1 MREEDAKMEKITWE
15 MSAEEAVGSSRAAFI
30 KKIYEL
36 AKTNDKICLVNCDCS
51 PAGSVQDKFS
61 KDFGDRFIDT
71 GIMEQTACGL
81 AAGLALSGKTV
92 FCQAFGPFLSTRAI
106 EFVYLDG
113 AYNDAPVTY
122 VGTHCGVTAAAGPT
136 HAAVLDIAFM
146 RSMPNMTVISPAD
159 AGQIEKV
166 IEAAVDYPH
175 PIYIRCARGEE
186 PLVYKSNDYKYEIGK
201 AIIAREGKDIT
212 LIGCGNGV
220 HQCVV
225 AAELLEKEG
234 IDARV
239 IDMHTIAPLD
249 KEVIYAAMRETK
261 GIVTCEDHM
270 VNGGLGSAV
279 AEVVSACE
287 DPSLRIPV
295 KRLGL
300 PVTEFFIQGE
310 PEEVYA
316 YYGYDYNGVC
326 KAAKELLGR

>member
-1 MREEDAKMEKITWE
+1 MGKITWE
-15 MSAEEAVGSSRAAFI
+15 MSAEEAVGSARAAFI
-30 KKIYEL
+30 KKIYEM
-36 AKTNDKICLVNCDCS
+36 AKTNENICLVNCDCS
-51 PAGSVQDKFS
+51 PDGSVQAKFGE
-61 KDFGDRFIDT
+61 DFGDRFIDT
-71 GIMEQTACGL
+71 GIMEQNACGM

-92 FCQAFGPFLSTRAI
+92 FVQAFGPFMSTRAI

-122 VGTHCGVTAAAGPT
+122 IGTHCGVTAAAGPT

-146 RSMPNMTVISPAD
+146 RNMPNMTIVSPAD

-166 IEAAVDYPH
+166 MEAAVSYPH
-175 PIYIRCARGEE
+175 PMYVRCARGEE
-186 PLVYKSNDYKYEIGK
+186 PLVYKDNSYDFEIGK
-201 AIIAREGKDIT
+201 AIIAREGKDVT

-249 KEVIYAAMRETK
+249 KEVIYDAMKETK

-270 VNGGLGSAV
+270 VTGGLGSAV
-279 AEVVSACE
+279 AEVVSSCDNAA
-287 DPSLRIPV
+287 LRIPV

-300 PVTEFFIQGE
+300 PTTEFFIQGE
-310 PEEVYA
+310 AEEVYA
-316 YYGYDYNGVC
+316 YYGYDYNGVY
-326 KAAKELLGR
+326 KAAREIVGK

>member
-1 MREEDAKMEKITWE
+1 MGKITWE
-15 MSAEEAVGSSRAAFI
+15 MSAEEAVGSARAAFI

-36 AKTNDKICLVNCDCS
+36 AKTDDSICLVNCDCS
-51 PAGSVQDKFS
+51 PEGSVQAKFGE
-61 KDFGDRFIDT
+61 DFGDRFIDT
-71 GIMEQTACGL
+71 GIMEQNACGM

-92 FCQAFGPFLSTRAI
+92 FVQAFGPFMSTRAI

-146 RSMPNMTVISPAD
+146 RNMPNMTIVSPAD

-166 IEAAVDYPH
+166 IEAAVHYPH
-175 PIYIRCARGEE
+175 PMYVRCARGEE
-186 PLVYKSNDYKYEIGK
+186 PLVYKTNDYDFQIGK
-201 AIIAREGKDIT
+201 AIIDREGSDIT

-225 AAELLEKEG
+225 AAEMLEKEG

-249 KEVIYAAMRETK
+249 KDVIYDAMRETK
-261 GIVTCEDHM
+261 AIITCEDHM
-270 VNGGLGSAV
+270 VTGGLGSAV
-279 AEVVSACE
+279 AEVVSSCD
-287 DPSLRIPV
+287 DPALRIPV

-300 PVTEFFIQGE
+300 PTTEFFIQGE
-310 PEEVYA
+310 AEEVYA
-316 YYGYDYNGVC
+316 YYGYDYNGIC
-326 KAAKELLGR
+326 RTARKLLGK

>member
-1 MREEDAKMEKITWE
+1 MGKITWE
-15 MSAEEAVGSSRAAFI
+15 MSAEEAVGSARAAFI

-36 AKTNDKICLVNCDCS
+36 AKTNYDICLVNCDCS
-51 PAGSVQDKFS
+51 PEGSVQAKFGE
-61 KDFGDRFIDT
+61 DFGDRFIDT
-71 GIMEQTACGL
+71 GIMEQNACGM

-92 FCQAFGPFLSTRAI
+92 FVQAFGPFMSTRAI

-146 RSMPNMTVISPAD
+146 RSMPNMTIVSPAD

-166 IEAAVDYPH
+166 MEAAVNYPH
-175 PIYIRCARGEE
+175 PMYVRCARGEE
-186 PLVYKSNDYKYEIGK
+186 PLVYKDNSYDFEIGK
-201 AIIAREGKDIT
+201 AIVAREGKDIT

-239 IDMHTIAPLD
+239 IDMHTISPLD
-249 KEVIYAAMRETK
+249 TEAIYAAMRETK

-270 VNGGLGSAV
+270 VTGGLGSAV

-287 DPSLRIPV
+287 DATLRIPV

-300 PVTEFFIQGE
+300 PTTEFFIQGE
-310 PEEVYA
+310 AEEVYA

-326 KAAKELLGR
+326 KAAREILGK